1 MVRQVIAYK
10 RYFLDFYEAQTNE
23 VQRKIEWTLNLLQT
37 LKRVPA
43 KYFDHMTGT
52 QGLYEIRVEVG
63 SDIFRIFAF
72 FDRENLV
79 ILGNGFRK
87 KTQKTPEKEIQKAL
101 KIKAAYESERKEHNH
116 PERNS

>member
-1 MVRQVIAYK
+1 
-10 RYFLDFYEAQTNE
+10 
-23 VQRKIEWTLNLLQT
+23 
-37 LKRVPA
+37 
-43 KYFDHMTGT
+43 
-52 QGLYEIRVEVG
+52 
-63 SDIFRIFAF
+63 
-72 FDRENLV
+72 V